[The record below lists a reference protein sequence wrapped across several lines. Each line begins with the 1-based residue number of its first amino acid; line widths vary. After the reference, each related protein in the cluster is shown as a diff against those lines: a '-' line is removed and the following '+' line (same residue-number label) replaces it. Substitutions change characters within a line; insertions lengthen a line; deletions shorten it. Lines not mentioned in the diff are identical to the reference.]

1 MAQVETFRFPHR
13 GVAIH
18 CRIQRGKRLKT
29 MALRIST
36 EGLVTVLVPADLPD
50 SKARQFAKSRAEWI
64 YSKRR
69 YFAKLA
75 RVFPRKEFVS
85 GESFKVNGKL
95 YRLKFIPS
103 VKTIPFCRLQGRRLV
118 VSAPGPQRARE
129 AIIKFFF
136 DQTNSKVQP
145 ILKKLVPS
153 FGFPAPKI
161 KIVNQEN
168 RWASCSKNKILRF
181 NWKLGMV
188 PPFVLNYVVAHEV
201 CHLKHPN
208 HSEGFWRTLRAL
220 NPRAE
225 VARQWLRENSGLL
238 RII

>member
-1 MAQVETFRFPHR
+1 MAPVETFRFPHR
-13 GVAIH
+13 GGAIR
-18 CRIQRGKRLKT
+18 CRIQRGKRSKT
-29 MALRIST
+29 MALRVST
-36 EGLVTVLVPADLPD
+36 EGLVTVLVPADLAD

-64 YSKRR
+64 SSQRR
-69 YFAKLA
+69 YFATLA
-75 RVFPRKEFVS
+75 RAFPRKEFVS
-85 GESFKVNGKL
+85 GESLKVNGKP

-103 VKTIPFCRLQGRRLV
+103 TKTIPFCRLRGRRLV
-118 VSAPGPQRARE
+118 VSAPGPHRARE
-129 AIIKFFF
+129 TIINFFF
-136 DQTNSKVQP
+136 DQTLSKVQP
-145 ILKKLVPS
+145 ILKRLGPS
-153 FGFPAPKI
+153 LGFPTPKI
-161 KIVNQEN
+161 KIVDQEN

-208 HSEGFWRTLRAL
+208 HSIGFWRTLRAL

-225 VARQWLRENSGLL
+225 VARQWLRQNSGLL